1 MTKREQKRRSNTRNR
16 NISPAGRLQLYVL
29 MGIFVAILVTG
40 FFFAARQHFASIDY
54 GIRNSKLRK
63 QLDDLETEKRRLLLA
78 REVSVAPSQIK
89 QAAKKL
95 GIGSQDLNALQAT
108 SVNKASPGTT
118 AETASAK
125 GAISSGPQV
134 PVVNA
139 SFAASAVKPAKQDK
153 ARKEE
158 VPRPRVVTTA
168 MVATR

>member
-40 FFFAARQHFASIDY
+40 FFFAARQHFSSIDY

-89 QAAKKL
+89 LAAKKL
-95 GIGSQDLNALQAT
+95 GIGGQDADILQAAT
-108 SVNKASPGTT
+108 VAKVAGGP
-118 AETASAK
+118 AATASVKDTSKA
-125 GAISSGPQV
+125 GSQY

-139 SFAASAVKPAKQDK
+139 SFTATAAGSVKQDK
-153 ARKEE
+153 VRKDDA
-158 VPRPRVVTTA
+158 PRPRVVTTA
-168 MVATR
+168 MVAAR